1 MFKRLSFFLC
11 ILALALPGT
20 KLFGKVVFTG
30 LNLSGDNRL
39 LFRADSETNG
49 TYTQNALFVSLLSDL
64 SLRQIT
70 VFPEKI
76 DLIEN
81 GRTLQIRSA
90 FGAQRVPVSGGLPQS
105 IPGFPAFSEGTP
117 VMGGRVE
124 GLAASGDGRWL
135 LYVDPITAAYGN
147 LILIDTTSGVRTL
160 ISPNVERPD
169 ADFPARWSP
178 DSRVFVYCRGG
189 ALYYYT
195 LVTANSVDERYRF
208 IGEGAINSVTW
219 GNGGD
224 FFYIQGSTV
233 HRGRSSELFARV
245 IYGDFL
251 DVGIVAGKIPF
262 EFDPNF
268 DAFWIAPD
276 SRSLLLSKGGRN
288 IFYFPLETNG
298 ASITVSLP
306 YIMLPRSCYN
316 LNVLWSPQGLITVI
330 ASVPA
335 QGGGSVIAYRLDPE
349 GLFTPDAPGSLQNTN
364 PASRQTGLTFQA
376 LDPPVGSSSALSPDG
391 TKALLWGDGG
401 MALYDYEAWN
411 VLQVLSNRPS
421 YAGIWVGNGELI
433 MGDRSRIERF
443 RLSAGAG
450 RAWIAERHLI
460 CLSSVEEFGFEER
473 GDRILAR
480 TGGAWFSTDGRRA
493 WAETTNPSMRRVS
506 VSSGSYRVYLERQS
520 SGPYENLP
528 MIRNTQV
535 AGTAPL
541 LPAISYTAIP
551 PARESGDASGGS
563 STEMGEVF
571 THAHREGLRE
581 IAVCFDLYDDPTGLP
596 EVLETLRRFGLR
608 ATFFL
613 NGEFIRRN
621 PSSARDIA
629 LAGHETAS
637 LFYSSID
644 LSDSR
649 YRIQDGFIIQG
660 LARNEDEFFNATGS
674 ELGLLW
680 HAPYYVVSSEITT
693 AAARAG
699 YRTIGRDVDPM
710 DWMTQ
715 AEARRIVMPQYSA
728 ADMIDRVV
736 EQKQPGSIVPIRLGL
751 LSGGRR
757 DYLFS
762 RLGVLLDALIRDGYS
777 LIPVSTLIE
786 HTR

>member
-1 MFKRLSFFLC
+1 MV
-11 ILALALPGT
+11 LALSGT

-39 LFRADSETNG
+39 LFRADSEANG
-49 TYTQNALFVSLLSDL
+49 TYTQNALFVSLLTDL

-70 VFPEKI
+70 VFPEKM

-90 FGAQRVPVSGGLPQS
+90 FGAQRIPLSGGLPQN
-105 IPGFPAFSEGTP
+105 IPGFPAFSEGSP
-117 VMGGRVE
+117 AMGGRVE

-135 LYVDPITAAYGN
+135 LYVDPVTAAYGN

-160 ISPNVERPD
+160 ISSNMERPD

-178 DSRVFVYCRGG
+178 DSRVFIYCRGG
-189 ALYYYT
+189 VLYYYT
-195 LVTANSVDERYRF
+195 LVTANAVDERYRL
-208 IGEGAINSVTW
+208 IGEGSINSVTW
-219 GNGGD
+219 GNSGD
-224 FFYIQGSTV
+224 FFYLRGSTV
-233 HRGRSSELFARV
+233 YRVRSSELFARV

-288 IFYFPLETNG
+288 IFYFPLETKDAN
-298 ASITVSLP
+298 ITVSLP

-330 ASVPA
+330 ALAPA
-335 QGGGSVIAYRLDPE
+335 QDGSSVIAYRLDPE
-349 GLFTPDAPGSLQNTN
+349 GLNTPDAPGLLRNGQN
-364 PASRQTGLTFQA
+364 RRTGLTFQA
-376 LDPPVGSSSALSPDG
+376 LEPPVGSSAALSPDG
-391 TKALLWGDGG
+391 TKALFWGDGG
-401 MALYDYEAWN
+401 MALYDYETWN
-411 VLQVLSNRPS
+411 VLQILSTRPS
-421 YAGIWVGNGELI
+421 YAGLWAGNGELI
-433 MGDRSRIERF
+433 TGDRSRIERI
-443 RLSAGAG
+443 RISTSAG
-450 RAWIAERHLI
+450 RTWIAERHLI

-473 GDRILAR
+473 GDRIFAR
-480 TGGAWFSTDGRRA
+480 TGGVWFATDGSRP
-493 WAETTNPSMRRVS
+493 WAETTSPGLRPVS
-506 VSSGSYRVYLERQS
+506 AASGSYRVYLERQS

-528 MIRNTQV
+528 MIRNTQA
-535 AGTAPL
+535 AGTTPL
-541 LPAISYTAIP
+541 LQAIAYTPVP
-551 PARESGDASGGS
+551 PPGTGEASGGS
-563 STEMGEVF
+563 STAMGEVF
-571 THAHREGLRE
+571 THARRGGLQE
-581 IAVCFDLYDDPTGLP
+581 AAICFDLYDDPTGLP
-596 EVLETLRRFGLR
+596 EVLETLRRFGIR

-613 NGEFIRRN
+613 NGEFIRRY

-629 LAGHETAS
+629 LAGQETAS
-637 LFYSSID
+637 LFYASID

-649 YRIQDGFIIQG
+649 YRIQDGFIAQG

-680 HAPYYVVSSEITT
+680 HAPYYVASSEIT
-693 AAARAG
+693 AAAVQAG

-715 AEARRIVMPQYSA
+715 TEARQIVMPQYST
-728 ADMIDRVV
+728 ADMIDRIV
-736 EQKQPGSIVPIRLGL
+736 EQTQPGSIIPIRLGL
-751 LSGGRR
+751 LPGGRR

-762 RLGVLLDALIRDGYS
+762 RLGVLLDALVRDGYS
-777 LIPVSTLIE
+777 LVPVSTLIE